1 KLKSLSVVLVA
12 AAALTFGGVWL
23 WGRQASASGHSEP
36 LPVSAAEPQTAG
48 KSAPADSPRG
58 AERVAADDA
67 PEYRVEVI
75 ALVTD
80 AARKTKT
87 GGAPAATVTLGQR
100 LPITISG
107 SSASTQP
114 QPTLDTQYS
123 WNFELVRQRGK
134 EILLNAR
141 FEKKDRRTK
150 ALVVGQSAEFEDF
163 IA

>member
-1 KLKSLSVVLVA
+1 
-12 AAALTFGGVWL
+12 
-23 WGRQASASGHSEP
+23 ASASGHSEP

-48 KSAPADSPRG
+48 ARTAPVGSPRG
-58 AERVAADDA
+58 AERLAADDA
-67 PEYRVEVI
+67 PAYRVELI

-80 AARKTKT
+80 AAGKTKT
-87 GGAPAATVTLGQR
+87 VVAPSATVPLGQR

-123 WNFELVRQRGK
+123 WNFEVVRQRGN
-134 EILLNAR
+134 EILLNVR

-150 ALVVGQSAEFEDF
+150 ALVVGHSAEFEDF
-163 IA
+163 IAVNTWNEINDPASPGMAFKVKVT